1 MHETPKKSI
10 QNANKTSSSSHL
22 DPGIYQICK
31 VRYESP
37 EDIKTVIGL
46 TVEIG
51 KAANGG
57 STKFVPISIIPTAM
71 IVKKSRILGQQ
82 NIFSAG
88 GICQNQKK

>member
-1 MHETPKKSI
+1 M
-10 QNANKTSSSSHL
+10 
-22 DPGIYQICK
+22 
-31 VRYESP
+31 
-37 EDIKTVIGL
+37 
-46 TVEIG
+46 EIG